1 MRVWS
6 QTVVVGALL
15 GVASLGLI
23 ATVVDRLS
31 ERVAYE
37 EEMVL
42 IDELSAA
49 CATLDAE
56 CFD

>member
-42 IDELSAA
+42 IAELSAA